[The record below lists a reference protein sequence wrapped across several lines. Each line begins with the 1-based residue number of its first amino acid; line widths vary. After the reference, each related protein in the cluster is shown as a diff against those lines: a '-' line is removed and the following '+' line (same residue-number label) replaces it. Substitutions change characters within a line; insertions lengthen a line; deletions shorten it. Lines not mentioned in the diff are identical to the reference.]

1 MHVALVLLHKDWSW
15 RNKESQGL
23 GLAEVFHSLVLTVMQ
38 VVQPSHVLFLLCLL
52 VTVLS
57 VTLCKYKVSWLQ
69 LLLPSKIAFH
79 IQGELMSQNFLG
91 SMFRLSWVLPAAVFA
106 NLAAHESFIHYHV
119 STLLDLFAFYKW
131 VCSKPHIYPF
141 FFFPLGV
148 SISATYNV
156 ENTIRLGLTGQ

>member
-23 GLAEVFHSLVLTVMQ
+23 GLAEVFHSLVVTVMQ

-91 SMFRLSWVLPAAVFA
+91 SMFCLSWVLPASVFSGPLCFLQVRMQQA
-106 NLAAHESFIHYHV
+106 PYLS
-119 STLLDLFAFYKW
+119 
-131 VCSKPHIYPF
+131 
-141 FFFPLGV
+141 FFFPLWEFWFLQLIMWKIP
-148 SISATYNV
+148 SD
-156 ENTIRLGLTGQ
+156 LGSRDNRCFKNK